1 MRKPKFFESPYL
13 NMRIFTGITMGNS
26 CYEIEIS
33 WDDNI
38 TKMEKSEKS
47 PESWMANGESH
58 FTDYD
63 NPQYIKGS
71 SRIPHHHPPTGFCE
85 TAPV

>member
-1 MRKPKFFESPYL
+1 
-13 NMRIFTGITMGNS
+13 
-26 CYEIEIS
+26 
-33 WDDNI
+33 
-38 TKMEKSEKS
+38 MEKSEKS

>member
-38 TKMEKSEKS
+38 TKIGKWKN
-47 PESWMANGESH
+47 PK
-58 FTDYD
+58 
-63 NPQYIKGS
+63 NPQNHGWLMGS
-71 SRIPHHHPPTGFCE
+71 PTLRIMITPNI
-85 TAPV
+85 